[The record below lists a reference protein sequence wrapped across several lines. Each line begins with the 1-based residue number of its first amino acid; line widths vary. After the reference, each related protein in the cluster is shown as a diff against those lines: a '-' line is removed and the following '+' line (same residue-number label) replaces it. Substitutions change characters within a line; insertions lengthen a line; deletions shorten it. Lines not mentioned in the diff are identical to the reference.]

1 MKIDEVIQKYQSRVR
16 KDMSALFRR
25 FPDNEDIIVRRL
37 DAGAVMLAEG
47 TATKCVYILL
57 TGTLKLSWELPGRD
71 KYIFTIKDPLIFMG
85 DLAIMAQLPEY
96 TTTVT
101 AATVCEAIFLTRGQF
116 WHWMDEDPLLFRQLA
131 SENLNKLLQQSV
143 VRRTA
148 EEKSSYIRMLTYFRW
163 YYLMYHDTN
172 TNCAIVKRTRDQM
185 AEDISLISVR
195 TINRIL
201 DKLQDDGLISIVKGK
216 ININEAQYRAILR
229 ELE

>member
-16 KDMSALFRR
+16 KDMSELFRR
-25 FPDNEDIIVRRL
+25 FPENEDIIVRRL
-37 DAGAVMLAEG
+37 EAGALMLAEG
-47 TATKCVYILL
+47 ATTKCVYILL
-57 TGTLKLSWELPGRD
+57 TGTLKLSWDLPGRD

-116 WHWMDEDPLLFRQLA
+116 WHWMDEDPMLFRKLT

-172 TNCAIVKRTRDQM
+172 TNRTIVKRTRDQM

-201 DKLQDDGLISIVKGK
+201 EKLQNDGLISIIKGK
-216 ININEAQYRAILR
+216 INIDEVQYQAILL